1 MEKKVLIGLVMAA
14 LMLAP
19 VASATPTG
27 NIVLSHYGGTNPAT
41 EGWGTAGG
49 GGTGTSIAGEAWEID
64 CAAGETYYHHSGL
77 APDWRDKGVAQGFVL
92 RAEVRLEGDQD
103 VGQQLDCFF
112 GSGSGGP
119 GFVIEWGQIGSD
131 VTVVFERTQP
141 QETSYTITGGAGSY
155 HLYEIVYDPGTDTGD
170 LWVDGVERLSD
181 VPSHGAGSIQRVL
194 WGNSDS
200 DDTTVRYAMVELDI
214 LPEPVSLAFLGL
226 GSLALL
232 RRRRRA

>member
-1 MEKKVLIGLVMAA
+1 MSRTQIFCVAVLLAA
-14 LMLAP
+14 CLLSGQ
-19 VASATPTG
+19 VASATV
-27 NIVLSHYGGTNPAT
+27 VLSHYTDTNPGP
-41 EGWGTAGG
+41 EGWATSGG
-49 GGTGTSIAGEAWEID
+49 GGTGTPIAGEAWEID
-64 CAAGETYYHHSGL
+64 CAAGQTYYHYSGL
-77 APDWRDKGVAQGFVL
+77 APEWRDDGVAEGFVL

-119 GFVIEWGQIGSD
+119 GFVIEWSQSGSD

-170 LWVDGVERLSD
+170 LWVDGSEVLSD
-181 VPSHGAGSIQRVL
+181 VASHGAGSIQRVL
-194 WGNSDS
+194 WGNGDAA
-200 DDTTVRYAMVELDI
+200 DTTVRYAKVQLDI
-214 LPEPVSLAFLGL
+214 LPEPVSLGFLGL
-226 GSLALL
+226 GSLVLL